1 MRWAQPNGR
10 YAVAK
15 VISEKIIELMEILEA
30 HPIVSFD
37 GFSKP
42 LVMKDL
48 NNFGFYIARYF
59 KGQEKIEIK
68 KVDDKL
74 LLK

>member
-1 MRWAQPNGR
+1 MSRIKEPGDA
-10 YAVAK
+10 AK
-15 VISEKIIELMEILEA
+15 AISEKIIELMELLEA
-30 HPIVSFD
+30 HPFVSFD

-42 LVMKDL
+42 LVMRDL
-48 NNFGFYIARYF
+48 NSLGFYIARYF

-68 KVDDKL
+68 KGVSDKL